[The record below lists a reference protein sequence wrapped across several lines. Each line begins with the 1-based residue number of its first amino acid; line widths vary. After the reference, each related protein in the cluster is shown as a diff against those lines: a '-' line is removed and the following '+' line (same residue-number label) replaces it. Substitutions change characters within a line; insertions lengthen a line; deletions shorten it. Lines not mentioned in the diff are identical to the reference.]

1 MNLNTLKDKVVT
13 FVKEHKKEL
22 IIAGVATTV
31 IVVGVILKNKKAA
44 KEIAVLALPP
54 LPKVPKV
61 DRVDL
66 AKIDEDLF
74 TRFAPELEAMILNEH
89 IDEGVIRATYKIHY
103 PNSNGTNEVIRDVVC
118 TVTEKCNI
126 VNF

>member
-1 MNLNTLKDKVVT
+1 MDVKKLKDKAVT
-13 FVKEHKKEL
+13 FVKGHKKEL
-22 IIAGVATTV
+22 IIAGVVTTV

-54 LPKVPKV
+54 LHNTPKV
-61 DRVDL
+61 DRLDL

-74 TRFAPELEAMILNEH
+74 TRFVPELETMILKEH
-89 IDEGVIRATYKIHY
+89 VDEGVIRATYKIHY
-103 PNSNGTNEVIRDVVC
+103 PNQNGTHEVIKDVVC
-118 TVTEKCNI
+118 TVTDKCNI